1 MGKKSSWHVVEAI
14 EETPLSLFPLRLW
27 HPCQHSLTDAPL
39 HRPPLDTQPAQSRPP
54 EADCGGLGTQFG
66 PGSCLSWRG
75 PSQYRRYCG
84 LTHRFLF
91 LTVLESGK
99 SKRKVLVNSV
109 SGKSWLPGS
118 QNAALSVSLHDL
130 SLAYIYM
137 PGEGC
142 CRREKASLFF
152 QMSPLL
158 RAQICNSVR
167 SSHPL

>member
-39 HRPPLDTQPAQSRPP
+39 HRPPPDTQPAQSRPP
-54 EADCGGLGTQFG
+54 EADCGVLGPNLALGTIW
-66 PGSCLSWRG
+66 SCLSWQG
-75 PSQYRRYCG
+75 PSQYHRYCG

-99 SKRKVLVNSV
+99 SKRKVLANSV
-109 SGKSWLPGS
+109 SGKSWLSGP

-130 SLAYIYM
+130 SLAYIYICLGKGAV
-137 PGEGC
+137 GE
-142 CRREKASLFF
+142 RKQAFSLRC
-152 QMSPLL
+152 LL
-158 RAQICNSVR
+158 F
-167 SSHPL
+167 